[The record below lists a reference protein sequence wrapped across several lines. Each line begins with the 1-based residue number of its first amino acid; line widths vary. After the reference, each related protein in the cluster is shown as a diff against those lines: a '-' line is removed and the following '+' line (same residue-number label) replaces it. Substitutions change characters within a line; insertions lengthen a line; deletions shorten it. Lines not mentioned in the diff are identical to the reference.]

1 MIVMVILYGTKYW
14 SQRIIA
20 AMPFWLM
27 TNICIYTDLKREDG
41 ISMGIGKQALSIAA
55 MSFLLSITSVVMGK
69 VYRVLMAKLVPLKF
83 INEEDARDY
92 LEYHKTLLSKDPME
106 LQIISVKEVDDEE

>member
-1 MIVMVILYGTKYW
+1 
-14 SQRIIA
+14 
-20 AMPFWLM
+20 
-27 TNICIYTDLKREDG
+27 
-41 ISMGIGKQALSIAA
+41 
-55 MSFLLSITSVVMGK
+55 MGK

-106 LQIISVKEVDDEE
+106 LQIISVKEVDEDEE